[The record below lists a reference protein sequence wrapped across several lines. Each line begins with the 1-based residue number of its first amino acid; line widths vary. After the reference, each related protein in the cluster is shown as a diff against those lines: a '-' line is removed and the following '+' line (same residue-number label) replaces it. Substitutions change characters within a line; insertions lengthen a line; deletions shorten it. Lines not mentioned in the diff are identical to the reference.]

1 MGRDLL
7 SGLHLGCS
15 YLIQLRQALSGSRDA
30 YASASVTDKK
40 IVRLGCVCIDYEP
53 RPVMYQSTGFC
64 DDGANFV
71 N

>member
-1 MGRDLL
+1 
-7 SGLHLGCS
+7 
-15 YLIQLRQALSGSRDA
+15 
-30 YASASVTDKK
+30 
-40 IVRLGCVCIDYEP
+40 LGCVCIDYEP